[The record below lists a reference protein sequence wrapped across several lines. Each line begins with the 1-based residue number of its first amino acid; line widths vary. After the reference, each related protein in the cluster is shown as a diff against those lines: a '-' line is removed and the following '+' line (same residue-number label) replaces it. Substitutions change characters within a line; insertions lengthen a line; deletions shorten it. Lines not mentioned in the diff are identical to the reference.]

1 MFPKLKLQFEIT
13 FETRLGYFADVIG
26 SLDNENSK

>member
-1 MFPKLKLQFEIT
+1 MFPKLKPQFQIT
-13 FETRLGYFADVIG
+13 FETRLEYFADVIG